1 MVDKA
6 TLVKQSG
13 RTEPRDLWSAYSK
26 HVRSFLNW
34 PSGAK
39 LKVVIDASNGMA
51 GTMIPKLFGKG
62 SALGPVP
69 GLTIVEVNFD
79 NTKGVFA
86 HEPNPLVAANLR
98 QVQEAVLAEKADLGV
113 CYDGDA
119 DRCVIIDEQ
128 GRAVGCD
135 HLTALFA
142 KRFLATNPGAA
153 VVYDLRSTK
162 AVAEEITK
170 AGGKPVRGRVG
181 HVFLKQ
187 AMAEQGGI
195 VGGELS
201 GHFYFRDNYNADSG
215 VISMC
220 VVLSILAESG
230 KSMSQLIAP
239 LARYPQ
245 SGEINFSI
253 EDKDGALAWVRKEY
267 GSPSRGAT
275 IDELDGVTV
284 DCFAK
289 HGWWCNIRKSNT
301 EPLLRLNLEAR
312 DEATL
317 QRMMAEISPRLG
329 KKVDH

>member
-1 MVDKA
+1 
-6 TLVKQSG
+6 
-13 RTEPRDLWSAYSK
+13 
-26 HVRSFLNW
+26 
-34 PSGAK
+34 
-39 LKVVIDASNGMA
+39 
-51 GTMIPKLFGKG
+51 
-62 SALGPVP
+62 
-69 GLTIVEVNFD
+69 
-79 NTKGVFA
+79 
-86 HEPNPLVAANLR
+86 
-98 QVQEAVLAEKADLGV
+98 
-113 CYDGDA
+113 
-119 DRCVIIDEQ
+119 
-128 GRAVGCD
+128 
-135 HLTALFA
+135 
-142 KRFLATNPGAA
+142 
-153 VVYDLRSTK
+153 
-162 AVAEEITK
+162 
-170 AGGKPVRGRVG
+170 
-181 HVFLKQ
+181 
-187 AMAEQGGI
+187 
-195 VGGELS
+195 
-201 GHFYFRDNYNADSG
+201 
-215 VISMC
+215 
-220 VVLSILAESG
+220 VVLSILAKSG